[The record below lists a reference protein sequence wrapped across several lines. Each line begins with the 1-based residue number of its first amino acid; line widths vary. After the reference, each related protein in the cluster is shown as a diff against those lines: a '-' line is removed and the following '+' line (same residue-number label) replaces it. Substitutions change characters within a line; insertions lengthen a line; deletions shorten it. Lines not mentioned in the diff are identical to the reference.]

1 VLSALYLMAYLSMG
15 PVAII
20 LGIVATRWGLRLAV
34 DLGAAAIASLSL
46 ATLVLANATRGSTV
60 LPSCLASS
68 ATCPNP

>member
-1 VLSALYLMAYLSMG
+1 MAYLSMG

-60 LPSCLASS
+60 PLSCLLPA
-68 ATCPNP
+68 PHV